1 MVTHA
6 FNCCI
11 RKAEADRAVDQHG
24 LQIEIQVSQIRGR
37 EGEKER
43 EREKAGTEGEQ
54 GVELLK
60 GTGFSL

>member
-1 MVTHA
+1 MVTQA

-11 RKAEADRAVDQHG
+11 QKAEADRAVDQPG

-43 EREKAGTEGEQ
+43 EKTGTEGEE

>member
-11 RKAEADRAVDQHG
+11 WKAEADRAVDQPG

-37 EGEKER
+37 DG